1 MFWLAETRDV
11 LFLANRKRREMFG
24 GQNDVNWL
32 RERPDMIDDG
42 SFIMIK
48 ATGELIWLREQN
60 GNYMLDVWV
69 PPPDKPMEMHGTA
82 MSILLPGSHDPGDE
96 S

>member
-24 GQNDVNWL
+24 AQNDVNWL
-32 RERPDMIDDG
+32 RERRDVIDDG

-48 ATGELIWLREQN
+48 ATGESIWLREQN

-69 PPPDKPMEMHGTA
+69 PPPNSGGGFNVLGAEV
-82 MSILLPGSHDPGDE
+82 
-96 S
+96 